1 MLIEIYNTDL
11 RESSLMSPNHRYH
24 HCPYQVIIIVSH
36 LPIIENDLYHQS
48 SPSQVI
54 IIVSHLPTIET
65 PLSSINKDTI
75 LASLKSCHS
84 PSLPFDYPSLCLVQL
99 RMAKTKIV
107 VATSFSLAIKET
119 QVAIWIH
126 SIGKLRQSERD
137 HGLEEEKGLGI

>member
-1 MLIEIYNTDL
+1 MKDIILTL
-11 RESSLMSPNHRYH
+11 GNHRYH
-24 HCPYQVIIIVSH
+24 RC
-36 LPIIENDLYHQS
+36 
-48 SPSQVI
+48 PSQVI